1 VGFCVFGMALARGL
15 QIRKLCSDG
24 CNLGCTLFLS
34 LTYFHSFGHYF
45 RLPIGTQLA
54 RSAQAQGDP
63 PPEALVKIS
72 CILEKLRKSNKRYRT
87 LQTPKALCGKVA
99 NVVIW
104 EESYWELV
112 TKHVPVGCFVR
123 LRNVDVRRWKDN
135 EFRSLMVHDKSWL
148 NPIPDES
155 IEIQGL
161 LQDHNKRMLRNEY
174 NADSGLLPPSI
185 PTTTSTTQNKRN
197 RSLLGQGLRGFA
209 KFLGVSS
216 FVGPVNLGETYPDF
230 DSSLQPFCKR
240 SSDGSS
246 FVYQFAVTLYDHSGK
261 LDVIV
266 NNSAGENIIG
276 MPASTAVG
284 KSRGT
289 KPIQSDLK
297 WMAKVMR
304 TNVDGVEYF
313 VLVDISEA

>member
-1 VGFCVFGMALARGL
+1 M
-15 QIRKLCSDG
+15 
-24 CNLGCTLFLS
+24 
-34 LTYFHSFGHYF
+34 Y
-45 RLPIGTQLA
+45 
-54 RSAQAQGDP
+54 
-63 PPEALVKIS
+63 PE
-72 CILEKLRKSNKRYRT
+72 
-87 LQTPKALCGKVA
+87 
-99 NVVIW
+99 
-104 EESYWELV
+104 
-112 TKHVPVGCFVR
+112 
-123 LRNVDVRRWKDN
+123 
-135 EFRSLMVHDKSWL
+135 
-148 NPIPDES
+148 
-155 IEIQGL
+155 
-161 LQDHNKRMLRNEY
+161 
-174 NADSGLLPPSI
+174 
-185 PTTTSTTQNKRN
+185 
-197 RSLLGQGLRGFA
+197 
-209 KFLGVSS
+209 
-216 FVGPVNLGETYPDF
+216 F
-230 DSSLQPFCKR
+230 DRSLQPFCKR